1 MMSEAVNRQ
10 YSTRNHL
17 ACIVVPIIFIVTIGT
32 MTGQEYIH
40 VFKGPHPDSTYT
52 TFRVL
57 PIIIDDSTVAW
68 VRRGQYEWRLN
79 TRTLQWYTSLEGG
92 ITDPLMDHACT
103 PLVMSDTSWLY
114 NRTDHSLASFNPRTG
129 KSRVVVNH
137 PDVPYDFYTIK
148 RHPSGVV
155 VLFHND
161 FQLGIWWPSQNL
173 VTGWLVPRGFCR
185 YITVQDNGA
194 VAAVSGGLP
203 FGVDQSYDL
212 FRSWK
217 TLKERN
223 PLNDSFPEDFV
234 GPVTTFGKYLAYDW
248 NGLRFIDRF
257 TGGDEVVFPFV
268 APWPYAGPAI
278 PTPDTLYGIN
288 ECSLQHLTIE
298 GMLTKATLDSGCLG
312 VYGPYLALSPTKG
325 VQLNDGRLLMESAYG
340 TTFGI
345 TSATVRP
352 FRIDDISYSCDT
364 LRFRVRGENRLNT
377 TFSFSHNAD
386 MHQLQRVFFP
396 SSVVMTFVRGQFG
409 SGPFQ
414 LRATDGGLVDTIYCA
429 DLTPRARWA
438 VHLRYEDVGDRVRL
452 SVMEDTSMALVRWYR
467 NGVYAPPSDL
477 PVSGKSMQYYTKQ
490 DGDYHAVVMT
500 KHWCEVLTDT
510 ILVRRTS
517 VKELPVEDVS
527 MIRMIVV
534 CDLLGREVLRR
545 TLEIGEHVGPDQWG
559 QISGYAM
566 VFTLRG
572 EIVDRFLLV
581 SGERMNVVTGMK
593 KTEQ

>member
-1 MMSEAVNRQ
+1 MI
-10 YSTRNHL
+10 YSCLSAML
-17 ACIVVPIIFIVTIGT
+17 AALLLAIADGGMVSA
-32 MTGQEYIH
+32 QEYIH

-57 PIIIDDSTVAW
+57 PIIVDDSTVAW

-79 TRTLQWYTSLEGG
+79 TRTLQWYTSPEGG

-114 NRTDHSLASFNPRTG
+114 NRNDHSLASFNPRTG
-129 KSRVVVNH
+129 KSTVVVSH

-173 VTGWLVPRGFCR
+173 VTGRLVPRGFCR

-194 VAAVSGGLP
+194 VAAASGGLP

-223 PLNDSFPEDFV
+223 PLNDSLPEDFV
-234 GPVTTFGKYLAYDW
+234 GPVTAFGKYLAYDW
-248 NGLRFIDRF
+248 NGLRFINRF
-257 TGGDEVVFPFV
+257 TGGDEIVFQRTTF
-268 APWPYAGPAI
+268 PWPYAGPAI
-278 PTPDTLYGIN
+278 ATPDTLYGIE
-288 ECSLQHLTIE
+288 ECALHHLTTSGE
-298 GMLTKATLDSGCLG
+298 LVKARLDSGCGERPFLR
-312 VYGPYLALSPTKG
+312 LAPHKG

-377 TFSFSHNAD
+377 TFSFSPNAD
-386 MHQLQRVFFP
+386 MHQLQREFFP

-500 KHWCEVLTDT
+500 KSWCETTTDT
-510 ILVRRTS
+510 ILVRRAS
-517 VKELPVEDVS
+517 VKDIPVDDASV
-527 MIRMIVV
+527 IRMMVV
-534 CDLLGREVLRR
+534 HDLLGREVLRR
-545 TLEIGEHVGPDQWG
+545 TLEIGEHVGPDQLG
-559 QISGYAM
+559 QTSGYAM

-581 SGERMNVVTGMK
+581 NGERMKVVAGMK
-593 KTEQ
+593 KTE

>member
-1 MMSEAVNRQ
+1 MHAIIVMHRILTAAASLALVAVGGSMV
-10 YSTRNHL
+10 Y
-17 ACIVVPIIFIVTIGT
+17 A
-32 MTGQEYIH
+32 QEYIH

-57 PIIIDDSTVAW
+57 PIIVDDSTVAW
-68 VRRGQYEWRLN
+68 VRRGQYEWRLD
-79 TRTLQWYTSLEGG
+79 TRTLQWYTTQQGG

-114 NRTDHSLASFNPRTG
+114 NRNDHSLASFNPRTG
-129 KSRVVVNH
+129 KSTVVVSH

-155 VLFHND
+155 VLFHDD

-173 VTGWLVPRGFCR
+173 VTGRPAPRGYFR

-194 VAAVSGGLP
+194 VAGVSGGDY
-203 FGVDQSYDL
+203 FAVDQSYDL

-223 PLNDSFPEDFV
+223 PIDDPFPIQFV
-234 GPVTTFGKYLAYDW
+234 DEVSVFGKYLVYNW
-248 NGLRFIDRF
+248 HGVRFINRF
-257 TGGDEVVFPFV
+257 IGGEEIVLPD
-268 APWPYAGPAI
+268 AWKRDAI
-278 PTPDTLYGIN
+278 ATPDTLYGIE
-288 ECSLQHLTIE
+288 ECALHHLTTSGE
-298 GMLTKATLDSGCLG
+298 LVKASLDSGCPGQPLI
-312 VYGPYLALSPTKG
+312 PLSPRKG
-325 VQLNDGRLLMESAYG
+325 IQLNDGRLLMESAYG
-340 TTFGI
+340 STFGI

-377 TFSFSHNAD
+377 TFSFSPNAD
-386 MHQLQRVFFP
+386 MHQLQREFFP
-396 SSVVMTFVRGQFG
+396 SSVVMTFVRGGFG

-500 KHWCEVLTDT
+500 KNWCETTTDT

-517 VKELPVEDVS
+517 VKDIPVDDASV
-527 MIRMIVV
+527 IRTMVV
-534 CDLLGREVLRR
+534 HDLLGREVLRR

-559 QISGYAM
+559 QTSGYAM
-566 VFTLRG
+566 VFTLAG
-572 EIVDRFLLV
+572 EIADRFLLV
-581 SGERMNVVTGMK
+581 NGERMNSVSRR
-593 KTEQ
+593 